1 MPRSAAWMNRSCAI
15 VRPDT
20 RIVVCSR
27 CSRVNSR
34 GTASNQCFAVSTGR
48 PRRLRSSISNFLS
61 SASIASR
68 DIESRLEPPSLFVVL
83 IVFSFSSSSVLGPHH
98 VESRRLLHLRLV
110 GCIGLAPHGD
120 LLGQG
125 LDL

>member
-1 MPRSAAWMNRSCAI
+1 MNRSCAV
-15 VRPDT
+15 VRPET

-27 CSRVNSR
+27 WSRVNSR

-68 DIESRLEPPSLFVVL
+68 DMESRFPPSLLFVVL
-83 IVFSFSSSSVLGPHH
+83 MFVSPGSLGTHH
-98 VESRRLLHLRLV
+98 VEGRRLLGLGFVRQV
-110 GCIGLAPHGD
+110 GLSPHGD
-120 LLGQG
+120 LL
-125 LDL
+125 